1 MKKGTF
7 VTARLKGKEDCR
19 QGVFVKGTPE
29 EFLIMGE
36 SGTVYKCE
44 GAATIVPDCNLRGNT
59 KIFVMTYRNKEE
71 IIWTQ

>member
-19 QGVFVKGTPE
+19 QGVFVNGTQE

-44 GAATIVPDCNLRGNT
+44 NTMAVILDNNLWGST
-59 KIFVMTYRNKEE
+59 KAFVLNYRNKEA
-71 IIWTQ
+71 